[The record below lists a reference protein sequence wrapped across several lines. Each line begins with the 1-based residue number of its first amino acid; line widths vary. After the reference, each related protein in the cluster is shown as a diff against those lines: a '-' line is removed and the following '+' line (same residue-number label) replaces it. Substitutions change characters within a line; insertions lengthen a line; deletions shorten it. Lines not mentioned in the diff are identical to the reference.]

1 MGIYLDNAATTMQKP
16 ASVIEAVAAAMG
28 HMGNSGRGAYGEAL
42 DASRIIYG
50 TRERISELVGLGN
63 PKQVAFTSNST
74 EALNTAILGL
84 FGPGDHVISTVM
96 EHNSVLRP
104 LYRLEKAGMEVSFCP
119 CDEKG
124 RLRTELL
131 SGLVKENTK
140 ALVCTHA
147 SNLTGNAND
156 LTALGAFCKERGLLF
171 IVDASQTAGVL
182 PIDMKAMNIDVLCFT
197 GHKSLYGPQ
206 GTGGICVREG
216 LSIRPLK
223 SGGSGVHTYL
233 KEHPAEM
240 PTALEAGT
248 LNGHGIADLRGIII
262 PNIKGQHRRPIICV
276 QISVDLHR
284 RDLPHALIEPL

>member
-104 LYRLEKAGMEVSFCP
+104 LYRLEKAGMGVSFCP

-156 LTALGAFCKERGLLF
+156 LTALGAFCKERELLF
-171 IVDASQTAGVL
+171 VVDAFPDGRSA
-182 PIDMKAMNIDVLCFT
+182 A
-197 GHKSLYGPQ
+197 Y
-206 GTGGICVREG
+206 
-216 LSIRPLK
+216 
-223 SGGSGVHTYL
+223 
-233 KEHPAEM
+233 
-240 PTALEAGT
+240 
-248 LNGHGIADLRGIII
+248 
-262 PNIKGQHRRPIICV
+262 
-276 QISVDLHR
+276 
-284 RDLPHALIEPL
+284 

>member
-1 MGIYLDNAATTMQKP
+1 MQKP

-50 TRERISELVGLGN
+50 TREMISELVGLGN
-63 PKQVAFTSNST
+63 PKQVAFTCNST
-74 EALNTAILGL
+74 EGAEYGDPWPFWTGGSCNFDGHGAQ
-84 FGPGDHVISTVM
+84 FGAA
-96 EHNSVLRP
+96 SVVTGWKKQGCGGVVL
-104 LYRLEKAGMEVSFCP
+104 AP

-156 LTALGAFCKERGLLF
+156 LTALGAFCKERELLF
-171 IVDASQTAGVL
+171 VVDASQTAGVL

-206 GTGGICVREG
+206 GTGGYLRTGRGFPSVR
-216 LSIRPLK
+216 
-223 SGGSGVHTYL
+223 
-233 KEHPAEM
+233 
-240 PTALEAGT
+240 
-248 LNGHGIADLRGIII
+248 
-262 PNIKGQHRRPIICV
+262 
-276 QISVDLHR
+276 
-284 RDLPHALIEPL
+284 

>member
-104 LYRLEKAGMEVSFCP
+104 LYRLEKAGMGVSFCP

-140 ALVCTHA
+140 AKLLLLEPFLLHA
-147 SNLTGNAND
+147 DPAKECFRED
-156 LTALGAFCKERGLLF
+156 LDPKILAARRVARDYADMFLPLDGLLAA
-171 IVDASQTAGVL
+171 ASVIEE
-182 PIDMKAMNIDVLCFT
+182 PS
-197 GHKSLYGPQ
+197 HW
-206 GTGGICVREG
+206 
-216 LSIRPLK
+216 
-223 SGGSGVHTYL
+223 SGDGVH
-233 KEHPAEM
+233 PN
-240 PTALEAGT
+240 EAGS
-248 LNGHGIADLRGIII
+248 R
-262 PNIKGQHRRPIICV
+262 
-276 QISVDLHR
+276 
-284 RDLPHALIEPL
+284 LIGRYYAEAFAAMLGK